1 MDTCTK
7 STCRKIGIT
16 SRGCGYI
23 RLSLVCVCVCVRV
36 CEVYLKEDCAVCEV
50 LVDVVDEGAHSK
62 TVHPVTEC

>member
-1 MDTCTK
+1 M
-7 STCRKIGIT
+7 
-16 SRGCGYI
+16 
-23 RLSLVCVCVCVRV
+23 CVCVCVRV